1 MRAIDAVCPH
11 KGGPL
16 GDGLADERV
25 VVCPLNGYTFD
36 MCIGS
41 EAGGAMSVRSYPV

>member
-25 VVCPLNGYTFD
+25 VVCPPNGYTFD